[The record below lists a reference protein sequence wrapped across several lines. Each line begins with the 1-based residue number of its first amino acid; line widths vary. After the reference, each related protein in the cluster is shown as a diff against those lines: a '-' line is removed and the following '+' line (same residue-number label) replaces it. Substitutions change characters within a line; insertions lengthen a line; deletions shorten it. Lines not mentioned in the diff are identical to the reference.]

1 MNPTFLQEKNNHE
14 RDNHIVFDEGPHI
27 YTIDGDSNYMSVT
40 TWNHSHFSKFDA
52 EKVINNMKNG
62 KNWNESNKYWGM
74 TNDEIKELWSK
85 NGQEQ
90 SQKGTD
96 LHYDIECYYN
106 NMDISNNTVE
116 WTYFLKFLK
125 NHKHLTPYRTEWMV
139 WDKELKVAGSIDMVF
154 ENEDGR
160 LSIYDWKRAK
170 EIKRSAW
177 SYSKTEC
184 IDHIPDSNFW
194 HYSLQLN
201 TYKYLLEKNYGKE
214 IKDMYLVRLH
224 PNNKNSTYEKIEVPN
239 LQSEIKELMELR
251 KNNLLNEL
259 RS

>member
-1 MNPTFLQEKNNHE
+1 
-14 RDNHIVFDEGPHI
+14 
-27 YTIDGDSNYMSVT
+27 
-40 TWNHSHFSKFDA
+40 
-52 EKVINNMKNG
+52 
-62 KNWNESNKYWGM
+62 
-74 TNDEIKELWSK
+74 
-85 NGQEQ
+85 
-90 SQKGTD
+90 
-96 LHYDIECYYN
+96 
-106 NMDISNNTVE
+106 
-116 WTYFLKFLK
+116 
-125 NHKHLTPYRTEWMV
+125 MV
-139 WDKELKVAGSIDMVF
+139 WDKELRVAGSIDMVF

-170 EIKRSAW
+170 EIKRRTW

-239 LQSEIKELMELR
+239 LQSEIKDLMELR